1 MLRRSDSCYWPIT
14 WLCLA
19 VAAPALAEHTVLV
32 NEIGVPS
39 ASSLFIANADGS
51 NEHALLLDADM
62 DYDASFSADGQWIA
76 FTSERRGP
84 AKIFRVRRDGS
95 SLGQLTDGDSF
106 DDQAALSPDGRQLAF
121 VSTREGG
128 STNIWIL
135 EIKTRKLRNL
145 TGRLPFTPGKLHS
158 YFRPAWSPDGRWLA
172 FSSDRDTQFED
183 HKLPAPGWE
192 HIQRASV
199 YAIHSDGS
207 GLRRL
212 SNGDEF
218 AGSPQ
223 WSADGKEIIFYSLP
237 AEQTFA
243 VRVAGVQA
251 AGAGSGPEV
260 DSQLVS
266 VNIATGVRVQRTSGP
281 GLKVAPHFIAAD
293 RVAYLHKSKDV
304 GELVYIGANT
314 GVVHPSDSGT
324 AAGSIR
330 NPSWSPDG
338 KQVIYERAQYSLKQ
352 GRPIYSKDQ
361 DIALRFSGEFPA
373 VSSRRQVALSPFSL
387 EGQPLSGI
395 GIYLSDVDGAH
406 LRKIYVPEGGK
417 VAYSPTW
424 SPDGSLLAA
433 TQGAL
438 TLSPQ
443 PTQIVV
449 LRSDGSFVRALT
461 ADNAVSAFPSWSP
474 DGKRIV
480 YRVKGAERGLRIV
493 NVDDGSIQTLTT
505 QNDNFPFWSPDG
517 TRICFTRNIG
527 GVQAFDIFTIR
538 PDGSDLR
545 QLTDSPGNDSHCAWS
560 PDSQSIIFSSSR
572 LGFRDEAPLYD
583 PVSSQPYAELFMM
596 RVDGSDQHA
605 ITDDKW
611 EQGTP
616 AFVP

>member
-1 MLRRSDSCYWPIT
+1 V
-14 WLCLA
+14 CLA
-19 VAAPALAEHTVLV
+19 IAAPAFAERTVLV

-39 ASSLFIANADGS
+39 SSSLFIANADGG
-51 NEHALLLDADM
+51 NEHALLVGANI
-62 DYDASFSADGQWIA
+62 DYDASFSADGQWIV

-84 AKIFRVRRDGS
+84 AKLFRARRDGS
-95 SLGQLTDGDSF
+95 SFEQLTDGDEF
-106 DDQAALSPDGRQLAF
+106 DDQAAFSPDGKQLAF

-145 TGRLPFTPGKLHS
+145 TGHLPFAPGKLHS

-172 FSSDRDTQFED
+172 FSSDRNTQFED

-192 HIQRASV
+192 HIQRSSV
-199 YAIHSDGS
+199 YVLRSDGS

-212 SNGDEF
+212 SNGEEF

-223 WSADGKEIIFYSLP
+223 WSPDGKEIIFYSLP

-243 VRVAGVQA
+243 ARVAGVQA
-251 AGAGSGPEV
+251 GGAGKGPEV
-260 DSQLVS
+260 DSQIVS
-266 VNIATGVRVQRTSGP
+266 VDIATGARVQHTSEP
-281 GLKVAPHFIAAD
+281 GLKVAPHFLGAD
-293 RVAYLHKSKDV
+293 RVAYLRKSKDV
-304 GELVYIGANT
+304 GELVYIGASPGT
-314 GVVHPSDSGT
+314 TPHSDSSV

-338 KQVIYERAQYSLKQ
+338 KQVVYDKAQYALKQ
-352 GRPIYSKDQ
+352 GRRIYSTDH

-373 VSSRRQVALSPFSL
+373 VSAQRQVALSPFSL
-387 EGQPLSGI
+387 EGQQINGI

-406 LRKIYVPEGGK
+406 LHKLYVPDNGK

-424 SPDGSLLAA
+424 SPDGTLLAA
-433 TQGAL
+433 TQGE
-438 TLSPQ
+438 LSLGPQ

-493 NVDDGSIQTLTT
+493 NVDDRSIQTLTT

-527 GVQAFDIFTIR
+527 GAQAFDIFTIR

-545 QLTDSPGNDSHCAWS
+545 QLTNSPGNDSHCAWS
-560 PDSQSIIFSSSR
+560 LDSQSIIFSSSR
-572 LGFRDEAPLYD
+572 LGFRDEAPLYE
-583 PVSSQPYAELFMM
+583 PISSQPYAELFIMGF
-596 RVDGSDQHA
+596 DGSNQHP

-616 AFVP
+616 ASVP